1 MDKFVFHYYI
11 TKNNGSMEEG
21 YIAAKNLWEAI
32 GSINHKLDEYED
44 GGARSVEVE
53 QMGKLD

>member
-11 TKNNGSMEEG
+11 TKSNGSVEEG

-32 GSINHKLDEYED
+32 GSINHKLDEYEYS
-44 GGARSVEVE
+44 GAGSVHVE
-53 QMGKLD
+53 QMGRLD